1 MSSEAQIQARADR
14 LDDAEYDS
22 LKKSLHG
29 IAARLDR
36 LPIGSW
42 HWKLLWLFGGAMFLD
57 NLDMY
62 IGGCLIA
69 SLLADGW
76 STIEWLVPNHHH
88 DRLPYRCTHIRF
100 GRRSP
105 W

>member
-57 NLDMY
+57 NSICISAVVL
-62 IGGCLIA
+62 
-69 SLLADGW
+69 SLHFWRTVGQPL
-76 STIEWLVPNHHH
+76 N
-88 DRLPYRCTHIRF
+88 
-100 GRRSP
+100 
-105 W
+105 

>member
-42 HWKLLWLFGGAMFLD
+42 HWKQML
-57 NLDMY
+57 
-62 IGGCLIA
+62 
-69 SLLADGW
+69 
-76 STIEWLVPNHHH
+76 
-88 DRLPYRCTHIRF
+88 RLQ
-100 GRRSP
+100 
-105 W
+105 

>member
-42 HWKLLWLFGGAMFLD
+42 PLETPLALRWRDVPRQPRYVYRRWSYRFTFGGR
-57 NLDMY
+57 
-62 IGGCLIA
+62 
-69 SLLADGW
+69 
-76 STIEWLVPNHHH
+76 LVNH
-88 DRLPYRCTHIRF
+88 
-100 GRRSP
+100 
-105 W
+105 

>member
-42 HWKLLWLFGGAMFLD
+42 HWKLLWLFGISAVVL
-57 NLDMY
+57 
-62 IGGCLIA
+62 
-69 SLLADGW
+69 SLHFWRTVGQPL
-76 STIEWLVPNHHH
+76 N
-88 DRLPYRCTHIRF
+88 
-100 GRRSP
+100 
-105 W
+105 